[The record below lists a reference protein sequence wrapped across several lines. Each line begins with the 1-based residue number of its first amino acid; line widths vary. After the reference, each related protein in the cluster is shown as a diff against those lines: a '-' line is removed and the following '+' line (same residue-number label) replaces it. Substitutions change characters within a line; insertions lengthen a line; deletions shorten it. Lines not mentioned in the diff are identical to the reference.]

1 MYDYSVDLILRE
13 FDMQLSIVLPKERQ
27 DTTNKKLK
35 RDKDAVKNDANL
47 MRRAEEV
54 NSYDMRLYNYGNMR

>member
-1 MYDYSVDLILRE
+1 MYDYSVDLLLRE